1 MPKDSKNVASKHF
14 SGEIFDKPLI
24 MEGFIESEPT
34 RYIAEM
40 PYDLT
45 RYEFSIIKKPDNTEM
60 YFNLFAGATIG
71 LLISIIGKVAAS
83 LVAKEDPQLAGW
95 EIISLVIGLL
105 ICLVTKRFVKSNED
119 KEKEDLLNAIE
130 EHFINNKKRKLHVTK
145 GEWQ

>member
-1 MPKDSKNVASKHF
+1 MIYYSEQLF
-14 SGEIFDKPLI
+14 S
-24 MEGFIESEPT
+24 
-34 RYIAEM
+34 
-40 PYDLT
+40 
-45 RYEFSIIKKPDNTEM
+45 
-60 YFNLFAGATIG
+60 IG
-71 LLISIIGKVAAS
+71 LLISIIGKAVAS

-95 EIISLVIGLL
+95 EIISLVIGLF